1 MTIILGIEPQVQR
14 IGKYKSFGDTFNRT
28 EISDAQREVISS
40 LLMES
45 SDFWADTIA
54 NKLGKDVEDIKKLW
68 SDEKIKTP
76 YDFKEDG
83 FITGVKYL
91 DQVES
96 IIMNKYKSEMNL
108 TTIDHDNAVDD
119 MNTDYQ
125 LENEFVLQPR
135 RELFEVRNDT
145 EFSKEAMKKR
155 SKMAKKLPR
164 FFPAKI
170 YLKKMRNGGKILS
183 GMSVKETSV

>member
-1 MTIILGIEPQVQR
+1 
-14 IGKYKSFGDTFNRT
+14 
-28 EISDAQREVISS
+28 
-40 LLMES
+40 MES

-145 EFSKEAMKKR
+145 EFSKEAMKKK
-155 SKMAKKLPR
+155 SKMAKKLGPSKLPPLTSMVSSKSILGVTCADLEYFLR
-164 FFPAKI
+164 KFQKI
-170 YLKKMRNGGKILS
+170 
-183 GMSVKETSV
+183 